1 MRNYETNG
9 VIKNG
14 VLSIRNRKLFD
25 KAVLSFGD
33 CEIEL
38 KISKKSR
45 NRTSPQNRYYWGVI
59 VFYWQQIL
67 EQDDATVFFA
77 VTERTVQDRGAE
89 LLGILAVPDV
99 LEPLFED
106 VAHLHGRVNPATI
119 ADPAAGAD
127 FKRVEGCRTEELIHE
142 GASPSE

>member
-45 NRTSPQNRYYWGVI
+45 KRTSPQNRYYWGVI

-67 EQDDATVFFA
+67 EQEHGDHVTQAQTHGFLKSNFNYFEIVNKETGECLRLPKSTTENNKIAPVSEQKTSLKQKQARAISIKHRIVRFKNA
-77 VTERTVQDRGAE
+77 V
-89 LLGILAVPDV
+89 
-99 LEPLFED
+99 
-106 VAHLHGRVNPATI
+106 
-119 ADPAAGAD
+119 
-127 FKRVEGCRTEELIHE
+127 
-142 GASPSE
+142 